1 MTTLRHLNG
10 RVRLFVYSGIN
21 NLARLYYVGSMWS
34 VIVRER
40 TLSTC
45 LFAHLGVH
53 EAERHAHGDGEQP
66 DEDDLEHDPS
76 PGLVASEAHGV
87 AQAEEAVHAD
97 GAEVHD
103 GGGAEQ
109 HVQAHPR
116 QAVLAGQR
124 EEAYTHTKSKSKRDT
139 S

>member
-1 MTTLRHLNG
+1 
-10 RVRLFVYSGIN
+10 
-21 NLARLYYVGSMWS
+21 
-34 VIVRER
+34 
-40 TLSTC
+40 

-124 EEAYTHTKSKSKRDT
+124 EEACTQTQNQNQNARYIVNKKKEGSARS
-139 S
+139 SS